1 MRNEEVVV
9 AKRGLG
15 CETRKLVAKRGLFCC
30 ETRTLLRNE
39 DFLTLANRKKGCESR
54 KMVAKAC
61 GCESRKVAKAG
72 SLTLKN
78 RGVAKA

>member
-1 MRNEEVVV
+1 MLRNEDLGAKRGNWLRNEDFFV
-9 AKRGLG
+9 AKRGL
-15 CETRKLVAKRGLFCC
+15 CC
-30 ETRTLLRNE
+30 ETRT
-39 DFLTLANRKKGCESR
+39 FLTLANRKKGCESR

>member
-1 MRNEEVVV
+1 MRNEET
-9 AKRGLG
+9 G
-15 CETRKLVAKRGLFCC
+15 CETRTF
-30 ETRTLLRNE
+30 LLRNE
-39 DFLTLANRKKGCESR
+39 DFVANEDFLTLPNRQKGCESR

>member
-1 MRNEEVVV
+1 M
-9 AKRGLG
+9 
-15 CETRKLVAKRGLFCC
+15 
-30 ETRTLLRNE
+30 RNE
-39 DFLTLANRKKGCESR
+39 DFLTLPNRQKGCENR